1 MYYLTNTLNMIKIS
15 NLTFGYQKNKPI
27 LQNLDLKLEEGKI
40 YGLLGAN
47 GTGKTSLLYQIC
59 GIIFPDSGEIRV
71 NNAEPAKRNI
81 DFLKSIYMLPD
92 EMDTPSISIKTYVEI
107 YSPFYP
113 DFDVALFD
121 SLLVDF
127 DVPSNSNLHEISYG
141 QRKKV
146 MIAFGIA
153 TRTKY
158 LFLDEPT
165 NGLDIPSK
173 KQFRK
178 VVAKTF
184 QDDKIMIISTHQVR
198 DLDQLIDYVLILDD
212 KKIILHEGVD
222 TITQKIVF
230 KQVLDL
236 STVAHCI
243 YSEGGLKG
251 HVVVAENLHQE
262 NSKLD
267 MELFFNA
274 ISVQKNQII
283 SLFNQS

>member
-1 MYYLTNTLNMIKIS
+1 MYYLTNTLNMIEINK
-15 NLTFGYQKNKPI
+15 LTFGYKKNKPI
-27 LQNLDLKLEEGKI
+27 LEDLSLKLEEGKI

-59 GIIFPDSGEIRV
+59 GIIFPKSGEISV
-71 NNAEPAKRNI
+71 NNYEPAKRNI

-92 EMDTPSISIKTYVEI
+92 EMETPNIATQTYVEI
-107 YSPFYP
+107 YAPFYP
-113 DFDVALFD
+113 DFDIALFE

-127 DVPSNSNLHEISYG
+127 DIPNNCKLHEISYG

-178 VVAKTF
+178 IIASTF
-184 QDDKIMIISTHQVR
+184 QDDKIIIISTHQVR
-198 DLDQLIDYVLILDD
+198 DLDQLIDHVLILDD

-222 TITQKIVF
+222 TIAQKIVF

-236 STVAHCI
+236 KQVENCI

-251 HVVVAENLHQE
+251 HVVVAENINQE

-274 ISVQKNQII
+274 ITTQKNQII

>member
-1 MYYLTNTLNMIKIS
+1 MIKIT
-15 NLTFGYQKNKPI
+15 NLTFGYKKNKPI
-27 LQNLDLKLEEGKI
+27 LQNLSLKLEEGKI

-47 GTGKTSLLYQIC
+47 GAGKTSLLYQIC
-59 GIIFPDSGEIRV
+59 GIIFPDSGEIQV
-71 NNAEPAKRNI
+71 NNYEPAKRNI
-81 DFLKSIYMLPD
+81 DFLKSIYILTD
-92 EMDTPSISIKTYVEI
+92 EMDTPNISIKTYVEI

-113 DFDVALFD
+113 DFDITLFE

-127 DVPSNSNLHEISYG
+127 DVPPHSSLHEISYG
-141 QRKKV
+141 QKKKA

-153 TRTKY
+153 SRTKY

-178 VVAKTF
+178 VVARTF

-222 TITQKIVF
+222 TITQKLVF

-236 STVAHCI
+236 SQVDHCI

-251 HVVVAENLHQE
+251 HVVVAENLQQE
-262 NSKLD
+262 HSKLD

-274 ISVQKNQII
+274 IAVQKNQII
-283 SLFNQS
+283 SLFNKS

>member
-1 MYYLTNTLNMIKIS
+1 MIEIN
-15 NLTFGYQKNKPI
+15 NLTFGYKKNKPV
-27 LQNLDLKLEEGKI
+27 LQNLNLKLEEGKV

-59 GIIFPDSGEIRV
+59 GITFPESGKIQV
-71 NNAEPAKRNI
+71 NNHEPAMRKI
-81 DFLKSIYMLPD
+81 EFLKSIYFLPD
-92 EMDTPSISIKTYVEI
+92 EMDIPSISIKTYLEI
-107 YSPFYP
+107 YTPFYP
-113 DFDVALFD
+113 NFDIALFENI
-121 SLLVDF
+121 LVDF
-127 DVPSNSNLHEISYG
+127 DVVINSNLHEISYG

-153 TRTKY
+153 TCTKY

-178 VVAKTF
+178 VIARTF
-184 QDDKIMIISTHQVR
+184 QDDKIIVISTHQVR
-198 DLDQLIDYVLILDD
+198 DLDQLIDYILILDD

-222 TITQKIVF
+222 VITQKLIF
-230 KQVLDL
+230 KQVQNLNE
-236 STVAHCI
+236 VNHCI

-251 HVVVAENLHQE
+251 HVIIAENLKNE
-262 NSKLD
+262 PSKLD

-274 ISVQKNQII
+274 VAAHKNQII
-283 SLFNQS
+283 SLFNKA